1 MTIIPYD
8 KGKGNPENILPPSSA
23 TCVSP
28 AVDNVSRQMI
38 NRPARPLVNGAS
50 AANGKNPAGWL
61 SAAVEGRAS
70 GRGPQA
76 QGEGKKRK
84 GGGKKKEKARLIS

>member
-1 MTIIPYD
+1 MTVKTYD
-8 KGKGNPENILPPSSA
+8 KGKRNPENILPPSSA
-23 TCVSP
+23 TCVFP

-61 SAAVEGRAS
+61 KCCCGGARL
-70 GRGPQA
+70 
-76 QGEGKKRK
+76 GKGAPGT